1 MSQKSKQAEIM
12 KQDENGD
19 NVLNREYI
27 RHIVKEQGGF
37 DTPTLN
43 NFLRLH
49 FKGKTLRSTQT
60 DVRLRKNL
68 VHRRVH

>member
-1 MSQKSKQAEIM
+1 MSQKSKQAEVM
-12 KQDENGD
+12 KQDENGN
-19 NVLNREYI
+19 NVLNRDYI

-49 FKGKTLRSTQT
+49 FKGKTFKPT
-60 DVRLRKNL
+60 
-68 VHRRVH
+68 